1 SDGYAQL
8 KKHHDALSGEEQ
20 KRRLIKRTGNYVIEA
35 VNVSD
40 LAAAQAIANQVKY
53 TARVY
58 WAGDKMTAIPL
69 DFRPPDPTVLEEARR
84 TAQLLTSTFYGIGLM
99 IVGAFVL
106 GVLTGGAFFYWRRYQ
121 RRKLGL
127 DDAFS
132 DAGGTVQLDLEG
144 YLLSGEKSRVK
155 LLGKND

>member
-1 SDGYAQL
+1 
-8 KKHHDALSGEEQ
+8 
-20 KRRLIKRTGNYVIEA
+20 
-35 VNVSD
+35 
-40 LAAAQAIANQVKY
+40 
-53 TARVY
+53 
-58 WAGDKMTAIPL
+58 
-69 DFRPPDPTVLEEARR
+69 
-84 TAQLLTSTFYGIGLM
+84 M

-106 GVLTGGAFFYWRRYQ
+106 GVLTGGTFFYWRRYR